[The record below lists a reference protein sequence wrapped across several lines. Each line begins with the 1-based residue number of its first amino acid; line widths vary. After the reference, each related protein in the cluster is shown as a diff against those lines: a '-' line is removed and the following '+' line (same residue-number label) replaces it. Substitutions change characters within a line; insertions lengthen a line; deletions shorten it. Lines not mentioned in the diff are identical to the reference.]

1 MCFPGLLL
9 APRSSIAQQL
19 ANASPWRQRF
29 TSNYHR
35 QDASRTIFS
44 LDYQVFHKVFLFVHR
59 KSRISVEE
67 KSPLLKESLSTI
79 PQELTLQSLPN
90 SNLKHLGPKKL
101 GRGQHTWPCTNQKTP
116 PSPVSSNI
124 LRLCTSIIL
133 HVYTTIQN
141 WLNLSIVH
149 NMVTSHYRH
158 QQSVSHQG
166 DRGGS
171 RKQLQHLDGSWP
183 SCRVKVL
190 VRAIGNRPN
199 SWSSSWK
206 PCEVPP
212 RGQVEADLR
221 GRIMGWKFAHIMILW
236 QT

>member
-9 APRSSIAQQL
+9 APGSSIAQQL

-35 QDASRTIFS
+35 QASRTIFS
-44 LDYQVFHKVFLFVHR
+44 LDYQVFHKVFLLFTGKVGFQL
-59 KSRISVEE
+59 KKICSR
-67 KSPLLKESLSTI
+67 SPYLRFPKNWPYSRC
-79 PQELTLQSLPN
+79 PN